1 MEGLETDGFEH
12 LVPREGAA
20 AGPLPPGC
28 LLPAQPQQCVPGC
41 GHPTVCAGVQSPR
54 HSVCSPPTVCAGA
67 LSLLSTRACRRPRG
81 VKDSVCVRVCVRAC
95 VWGSRPPSGP
105 CRVPLP
111 GSVAGGPQPQDSLR
125 AGEGARPSF
134 PRTQSRRRSRTAPG
148 TRDRRGEPAGGFLVP
163 GGGALTA
170 AAGGRGPAADPGRP
184 RALELLRQDPGE
196 ATSARVLGTSQ

>member
-1 MEGLETDGFEH
+1 MCAR
-12 LVPREGAA
+12 VR
-20 AGPLPPGC
+20 PP
-28 LLPAQPQQCVPGC
+28 
-41 GHPTVCAGVQSPR
+41 
-54 HSVCSPPTVCAGA
+54 HSVCRGAVPPPQCVQ
-67 LSLLSTRACRRPRG
+67 PPH
-81 VKDSVCVRVCVRAC
+81 SVCRGAVSAKHQGMQAAQGREGRCVCTCVRARVC
-95 VWGSRPPSGP
+95 GSRPPSGP

-111 GSVAGGPQPQDSLR
+111 GSVAGRPQPQDSLR

-170 AAGGRGPAADPGRP
+170 AARGRGPAADPGQP
-184 RALELLRQDPGE
+184 RALELLRQGPGE

>member
-12 LVPREGAA
+12 LVPGEGAA

-67 LSLLSTRACRRPRG
+67 PSPLSTRACRRPRG
-81 VKDSVCVRVCVRAC
+81 VKDGVCVRVCVRVC
-95 VWGSRPPSGP
+95 VGPGPPPAPAGSL
-105 CRVPLP
+105 CLRVL
-111 GSVAGGPQPQDSLR
+111 GGPQPQDSLR

-163 GGGALTA
+163 GGGAPTA
-170 AAGGRGPAADPGRP
+170 AARERGPAANPGRP